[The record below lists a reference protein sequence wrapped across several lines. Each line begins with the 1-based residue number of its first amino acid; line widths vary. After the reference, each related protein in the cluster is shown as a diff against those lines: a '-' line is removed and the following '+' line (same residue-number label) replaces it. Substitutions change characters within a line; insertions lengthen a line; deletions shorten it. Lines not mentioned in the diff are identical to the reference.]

1 MKSTSKIERGHK
13 RGEWRR
19 RNKGSSREENG
30 RKVFKVGP
38 RGGMNRVSFFFFSF
52 LDIFI
57 FIYFITVLFLR

>member
-1 MKSTSKIERGHK
+1 VKSTSKIERDHK

-38 RGGMNRVSFFFFSF
+38 RGGMNRVSFFFSF
-52 LDIFI
+52 LFWIF
-57 FIYFITVLFLR
+57 LFLFILLQYCF